1 MSDVFNFGQVR
12 VSDANG
18 DPIPGALATFYI
30 AGTNTLAPIKN
41 AAGAALANP
50 QTADAGGVFSQL
62 VYADTALKVN
72 VTTAAGAAVPGYPMD
87 LAFRSAGT
95 TAAASAISFSPTVAL
110 PYTNVQAAIEASAAS
125 AASGFQ
131 AFGLGVTGTNAA
143 LSDLDATGT
152 GSGVYRFTA
161 STTGTFPTGVVA
173 TDTGVVELWREDAG
187 SARMFIMPDNSDR
200 IFTRRMTASAW
211 GAWLEIIHVAQGA
224 ADGDLIYRASGAWS
238 RLAKGTAGQQLR
250 MNSGATAPEWVTG
263 GRDTIF
269 STTVSS
275 AVAAIDITTFDV
287 AKYSHY
293 QIFLQGLKPVTA
305 AQLLMRLSTD
315 GGATFISTT
324 AAYIDQYTILTNGG
338 QSQAYGNSTAIA
350 VRGGGN
356 VNPTY
361 GIDGMIDLFGLG
373 ESGRTVAIRQIRTV
387 DNADNGI
394 YEHGNGA
401 RVLDEAHNA
410 IRFFFSTGNIA
421 SGSIIVEGIRR

>member
-62 VYADTALKVN
+62 VYADTALKVA

-95 TAAASAISFSPTVAL
+95 AAAASAISFTPTVAL

-143 LSDLDATGT
+143 LSDLDATGA

-173 TDTGVVELWREDAG
+173 TDTGIVELWREDDG
-187 SARMFIMPDNSDR
+187 SARMFLMPDNSDR
-200 IFTRRMTASAW
+200 MFTRRMTASTW
-211 GAWLEIIHVAQGA
+211 GAWREIIHVAQGA
-224 ADGDLIYRASGAWS
+224 ADGDIIYRASGAWS
-238 RLAKGTAGQQLR
+238 RLAKGAAGQVLQ
-250 MNSGATAPEWVTG
+250 MNSGATAPEW
-263 GRDTIF
+263 
-269 STTVSS
+269 
-275 AVAAIDITTFDV
+275 
-287 AKYSHY
+287 
-293 QIFLQGLKPVTA
+293 
-305 AQLLMRLSTD
+305 
-315 GGATFISTT
+315 
-324 AAYIDQYTILTNGG
+324 
-338 QSQAYGNSTAIA
+338 
-350 VRGGGN
+350 
-356 VNPTY
+356 
-361 GIDGMIDLFGLG
+361 
-373 ESGRTVAIRQIRTV
+373 
-387 DNADNGI
+387 
-394 YEHGNGA
+394 
-401 RVLDEAHNA
+401 
-410 IRFFFSTGNIA
+410 A
-421 SGSIIVEGIRR
+421 SGSVMLGTSVASTSGTAIDFTGIPGWARRIVILFSGVSLNSTGQFLIQCGTSGGIVSTGYSCGSWSGSSATSATGMIVRSRDAATLHTGRITLENLTGNTWISSHTLTGLPSGDPFVGGGAVTLAAALDRVRITTTTGTDTFDAGSINISWE